1 MNAHRAAP
9 SVVPMNR
16 LANIVV
22 GVDGRASGWEGLKL
36 AQRLLRLG
44 GGHLTVACAYPAL
57 SFQHANLMWNG
68 MTVEA
73 DARRVLHEARAHLDA
88 PDAAGYVAVCGAT
101 PGDCLKDVAR
111 ERGADLLVLGGSLS
125 GGVGRM
131 LGGSVLMSAL
141 VEPPCP
147 IAVSPRGREGV
158 SRRMRRIG
166 VAVDGSPEALAALRW
181 ARELAHE
188 QASISELRLIAVGG
202 RGHAAGRTQADS
214 EPLVDVTAGLPH
226 AGDPP
231 AVRWTQISGP
241 IARELAD
248 LSLHLDMLVVGTHGR
263 GRLSRL
269 LHGSVS
275 RDIAGSAHCPVVAVA
290 LTPSAQR
297 SQAREHAE
305 PRR

>member
-1 MNAHRAAP
+1 MHQ
-9 SVVPMNR
+9 
-16 LANIVV
+16 LENIVV

-44 GGHLTVACAYPAL
+44 GRHLTIACAYPAL
-57 SFQHANLMWNG
+57 SFQHANVMWNG

-73 DARRVLHEARAHLDA
+73 DARRVLQEAHAHLDA
-88 PDAAGYVAVCGAT
+88 PDAADYVAACGAT

-111 ERGADLLVLGGSLS
+111 ERGADLLVLGGALS
-125 GGVGRM
+125 GGVRRM

-147 IAVSPRGREGV
+147 IAVSPRGREGA

-166 VAVDGSPEALAALRW
+166 VAVDGSPEAVAALRW
-181 ARELAHE
+181 AHELAHE
-188 QASISELRLIAVGG
+188 HTSIGELRLIAIG
-202 RGHAAGRTQADS
+202 RHGHTDGRARTDS
-214 EPLVDVTAGLPH
+214 EPLVDAPAH
-226 AGDPP
+226 PPRAGDALP
-231 AVRWTQISGP
+231 VVWTQISGP
-241 IARELAD
+241 VARELAG

-275 RDIAGSAHCPVVAVA
+275 ADLAAGARCPVVAVP

-297 SQAREHAE
+297 SRDREHAE
-305 PRR
+305 PKR